1 MRNYRIFNEILC
13 DVLPRRQAMA
23 GALAMALQ
31 LVAAGA
37 PGAVPGGM
45 APPYGERLSV
55 KAIAEVEI
63 TAVERGREIVRLLPA
78 DRVVPGDQVIYTVEI
93 RNQGAMTLPPPKV
106 DYPIPEHMRYVEDTA
121 AGPGADVS
129 FSVDGGRT
137 FDRAESLKVTG
148 VDGRKRPATAA
159 DYTHIRWQLKHT
171 LKGNSVAFA
180 RFRAVVK

>member
-1 MRNYRIFNEILC
+1 
-13 DVLPRRQAMA
+13 
-23 GALAMALQ
+23 MALQ
-31 LVAAGA
+31 LFAAGA
-37 PGAVPGGM
+37 PGAVPSDAMPGQ
-45 APPYGERLSV
+45 GERLSV
-55 KAIAEVEI
+55 KAIAEVEV
-63 TAVERGREIVRLLPA
+63 TAVERGREIVKLMPA

-93 RNQGAMTLPPPKV
+93 RNQGAMTLPPPQV

-129 FSVDGGRT
+129 YSVDGGRT
-137 FDRAESLKVTG
+137 FDRPENLRVIGT
-148 VDGRKRPATAA
+148 DGRKHRATAA